1 MANIKD
7 IAEKVIEELKSAGFT
22 VQRYDSYSTNS
33 VYIKMDYGVSH
44 SLRISDHKGKKNLSY
59 KFNLIIGTKDV
70 TTGNEGRK
78 FYGEQHVDKLIIDLK
93 KNRSSQLNKL
103 GEASYNRF
111 MDYNKK
117 EGARKKGFWQ
127 QARLV

>member
-1 MANIKD
+1 MSSIKD
-7 IAEKVIEELKSAGFT
+7 IAATVIEELKSAGFT

-59 KFNLIIGTKDV
+59 KFNLIVGTKDV
-70 TTGNEGRK
+70 TTGNKGRK
-78 FYGEQHVDKLIIDLK
+78 FYGEEHVDKLITDIK
-93 KNRSSQLNKL
+93 KNRSSQMNQL
-103 GEASYNRF
+103 GESSYNRF
-111 MDYNKK
+111 MDHNKK
-117 EGARKKGFWQ
+117 EGENKRGFWQ